1 MLPFSI
7 LYSGLFLLYLSSR
20 PTYSPHNA
28 YKFFA
33 EATPVEATEN
43 QNDNIGYECG
53 DIFFTDKEANEVVSR
68 CMDRMGQQQY
78 FPDEYRGPLV
88 NDKDSK
94 KYFIW
99 PVAKEKKIYTNKY
112 NTGIFYVLFTENYE
126 LVDILART
134 LNSQFAKCIR
144 RDGSQMELS
153 SASDATNGY
162 QCAHEFFS
170 DEMLQDALQIAQKT
184 TGSNLVYPAIYR
196 GNLFP
201 GNDEYKIWP
210 LLRYGK
216 LYRSGST
223 NVGIYFIIYDKQG
236 ELKDVIVRSYHHNA
250 LRCFRTRKAP
260 KAPATDP
267 LNRLFVPAPKHGYMC
282 GKEFFEDDYLQQVA
296 ELAKS
301 ISSEDDYKSPSR
313 KARYPK
319 KCDGQPFYRPYLL
332 FPIMRLGKMHGKGSN
347 GVYRVAL
354 EINHKVICAAMV
366 INGKVLPCE
375 KATIKGSIQHDTS
388 DYLCGNQV
396 FPNKF
401 LISITEKACSELRSH
416 SYNVYPSVYQGPNF
430 ESPGPYFTYPISKKN
445 SARTRVGPH
454 RAVLNVSC
462 EFVGALTTVLH
473 NSESRLVK
481 CHRLKNDPNAK
492 SMPID
497 ISENISEFRVQYG

>member
-33 EATPVEATEN
+33 EATPVEATEIK
-43 QNDNIGYECG
+43 NDKIGYECG
-53 DIFFTDKEANEVVSR
+53 DTFFTDKEANEVVSR
-68 CMDRMGQQQY
+68 CMDIMGQQIY
-78 FPDEYRGPLV
+78 FPDEYRGPLI

-99 PVAKEKKIYTNKY
+99 PVAKERKIFSNKY
-112 NTGIFYVLFTENYE
+112 NTGSFFVLFTENSE
-126 LVDILART
+126 LVDVLART
-134 LNSQFAKCIR
+134 LNGQLAKCIK

-153 SASDATNGY
+153 SVSDATNGY
-162 QCAHEFFS
+162 QCGHEFFS
-170 DEMLQDALQIAQKT
+170 DEMLQDALQIAQET
-184 TGSNLVYPAIYR
+184 TSNNLIYPAIYR

-201 GNDEYKIWP
+201 GNDEYKMWP
-210 LLRYGK
+210 ILKSGK
-216 LYRSGST
+216 LYRSGLT

-236 ELKDVIVRSYHHNA
+236 ELKEVIVRGYHHNA

-301 ISSEDDYKSPSR
+301 TSSDDDHKPPSR
-313 KARYPK
+313 RARYPK
-319 KCDGQPFYRPYLL
+319 KCNGEPFYRPYLL
-332 FPIMRLGKMHGKGSN
+332 FPITRLGKMHGKGN
-347 GVYRVAL
+347 IGAYRVAL
-354 EINHKVICAAMV
+354 ETDYNVICAAMV
-366 INGKVLPCE
+366 IDKKVLPCE

-401 LISITEKACSELRSH
+401 LISTTEEACSKMKTRSQN
-416 SYNVYPSVYQGPNF
+416 SYLSVYQGPNF
-430 ESPGPYFTYPISKKN
+430 KSPGPYFTYPILKN
-445 SARTRVGPH
+445 KSVRIRDVPH
-454 RAVLNVSC
+454 RAVLNASC

-473 NSESRLVK
+473 NSESKLVK
-481 CHRLKNDPNAK
+481 CHRLKNGPNAK

-497 ISENISEFRVQYG
+497 ISENISEYRVLYG